1 MDKLVAM
8 AEEEEAKAEEKRKM
22 ILEEKKR
29 VEDAR
34 KKILEDKGDSEDT
47 VTNKEETGNTT
58 VANGEESQVD
68 EGEGEEQ
75 LKEQVASPDN
85 GEESTDGAADLEEEV
100 KEDEEGGNGETEND
114 DGGEEAADG
123 VEEGDDDN
131 EEKSPG
137 EDQESSFEPAKFN
150 LMTGSSSSS
159 AASIASANTR

>member
-1 MDKLVAM
+1 
-8 AEEEEAKAEEKRKM
+8 M

-34 KKILEDKGDSEDT
+34 KKILEDKGVSEDT

-68 EGEGEEQ
+68 EGEEQ
-75 LKEQVASPDN
+75 LKEQVAPPDN
-85 GEESTDGAADLEEEV
+85 GEESTEGAADLEEEV
-100 KEDEEGGNGETEND
+100 KEDEEGGNGETEKD
-114 DGGEEAADG
+114 EGEEEAADG
-123 VEEGDDDN
+123 VEEADDDN